1 MSEKSRNFKPDVIRW
16 QFSRMWNCRWNFAQI
31 CHPWYYIRR
40 FITPICTT
48 FSKLETFIIII
59 ITGVKQGYG
68 ENYHKATREIERALV
83 FYVNICLVW
92 HLTRHALYRSQ
103 RWCYI
108 LRVKKSPR
116 LLFQVEYNW
125 SIQAW
130 SSDTFMSLPSFC
142 WDQWVSDRHMI
153 EI

>member
-1 MSEKSRNFKPDVIRW
+1 MAIFSHVKLPLKFRAKVRTNLSPLILYKAVYNTYMYHFLEARNVHYNYHYCCQTR
-16 QFSRMWNCRWNFAQI
+16 
-31 CHPWYYIRR
+31 
-40 FITPICTT
+40 
-48 FSKLETFIIII
+48 L
-59 ITGVKQGYG
+59 YG
-68 ENYHKATREIERALV
+68 EKYHKATREIERTLV

-92 HLTRHALYRSQ
+92 HLTWHALYRSQ
-103 RWCYI
+103 RWYYI

-130 SSDTFMSLPSFC
+130 SSDTFISLPSFC